1 MCAKNPIMIT
11 QVLGLFSI
19 ATKKHFRNPKGR
31 KSYLKIDLLRW
42 IEAVDLDAISGLKK
56 WPLNGVY

>member
-1 MCAKNPIMIT
+1 MIT